1 MKLMAAEVETQD
13 VVSVGSRVSWGA
25 VFAGA
30 VVALTLCLF
39 LSVLGGA
46 LGLTVLDHTNTREE
60 SVATG
65 AGIWTI
71 ASLLIALFVGGLVT
85 SRTTVGER
93 KGEALMYG
101 VLVWSAS
108 LAMMAAIGAA
118 GTSGFFAFSNYLSR
132 AGGVVTQPQMQQSV
146 TLAQAQADLGKGPLT
161 QEGLDRLSQRLN
173 RTADVANSTHLTRTA
188 AAWWAFAGIGFS
200 LFAAIAGALIGAGP
214 ELVLRYWAGRRLVAT
229 PPPHA

>member
-1 MKLMAAEVETQD
+1 MAAEVETQD

-25 VFAGA
+25 VFAGS

-46 LGLTVLDHTNTREE
+46 LGLTILDQTNTREDH
-60 SVATG
+60 VATG

-71 ASLLIALFVGGLVT
+71 ASLLIALFVGGMVT
-85 SRTTVGER
+85 SRTTVGEK
-93 KGEALMYG
+93 KGEAMMYG
-101 VLVWSAS
+101 VLVWAAS
-108 LAMMAAIGAA
+108 LALMAGIGAA
-118 GTSGFFAFSNYLSR
+118 GTHGFFAFSGYLNR
-132 AGGVVTQPQMQQSV
+132 AGGNVTQPQMQQSITV
-146 TLAQAQADLGKGPLT
+146 EQAQTELGKGPVT
-161 QEGLDRLSQRLN
+161 QEGLDRLTRRIN
-173 RTADVANSTHLTRTA
+173 RTTDAANSSHVGRTA

-214 ELVLRYWAGRRLVAT
+214 ELVLRYWAGRRLITT

>member
-1 MKLMAAEVETQD
+1 MAAEVETQD

-39 LSVLGGA
+39 LSMLGGA
-46 LGLTVLDHTNTREE
+46 IGLTVWDNTNASEQH
-60 SVATG
+60 VAIG
-65 AGIWTI
+65 AGIWAI
-71 ASLLIALFVGGLVT
+71 ATLLISLFVGGLVT
-85 SRTTVGER
+85 SRTTVGEK

-101 VLVWSAS
+101 VLTWAAS
-108 LAMMAAIGAA
+108 LAFMAAIAA
-118 GTSGFFAFSNYLSR
+118 SGRSAYFSFSSYLNQASQTMGHPQSSLSVER
-132 AGGVVTQPQMQQSV
+132 ARTIFGQTVTQEQVNQF
-146 TLAQAQADLGKGPLT
+146 
-161 QEGLDRLSQRLN
+161 N
-173 RTADVANSTHLTRTA
+173 RGDVADGNRVS